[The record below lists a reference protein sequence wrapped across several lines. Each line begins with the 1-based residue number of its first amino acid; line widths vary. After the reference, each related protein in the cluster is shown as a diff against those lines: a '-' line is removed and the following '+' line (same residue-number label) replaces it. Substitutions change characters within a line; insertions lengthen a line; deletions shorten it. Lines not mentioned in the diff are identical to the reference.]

1 MNNKDTFLDKGQVE
15 RVLSKI
21 DNNGKVSTYRLNS
34 KGEIIG
40 IWP

>member
-21 DNNGKVSTYRLNS
+21 DSNGNVITYKLNS
-34 KGEIIG
+34 LGKIIG